1 MLSKPCHLTTTQ
13 VNQLYPLE
21 AIKDEIAALQIVRTK
36 NARLDVF
43 STDLITDYYLV
54 LMADSMTIFHLQFYK
69 Y

>member
-36 NARLDVF
+36 NTRLDVF

-54 LMADSMTIFHLQFYK
+54 LMADSMTDDFPSSVL
-69 Y
+69 

>member
-21 AIKDEIAALQIVRTK
+21 AMKDEIAALQIVRTK

-54 LMADSMTIFHLQFYK
+54 LMADSMTDDFPSSVL
-69 Y
+69 

>member
-36 NARLDVF
+36 NTRLDVF
-43 STDLITDYYLV
+43 STDLITDYYYLV
-54 LMADSMTIFHLQFYK
+54 LMADSMTDDFPSSVL
-69 Y
+69 